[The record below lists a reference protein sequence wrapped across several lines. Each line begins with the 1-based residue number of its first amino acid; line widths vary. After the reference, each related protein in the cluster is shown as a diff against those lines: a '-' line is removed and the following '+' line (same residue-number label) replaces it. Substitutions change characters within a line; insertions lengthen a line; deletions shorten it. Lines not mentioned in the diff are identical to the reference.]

1 MQKIAKEYK
10 QSDEFSVDALRG
22 LTYELIFLLIRNAGE
37 EAETPSGSAFI
48 ESAVKYIQENYAQ
61 EVTLSGVAKTL
72 SVSPEHLSRTFKKQ
86 TGFCFSEYLTLYRLQ
101 KAEYMLKNEPGRSIN
116 GVAFSC
122 GFNDSNY
129 FSYKFKKA
137 YGKSPKKIS
146 KKS

>member
-1 MQKIAKEYK
+1 MRIFQGSTDLDISPIGEKQLEYLKKRFENIHIDKIYSSPLIQRVILYLKENLGGEISLSRTAEK
-10 QSDEFSVDALRG
+10 FGVSD
-22 LTYELIFLLIRNAGE
+22 
-37 EAETPSGSAFI
+37 
-48 ESAVKYIQENYAQ
+48 
-61 EVTLSGVAKTL
+61 
-72 SVSPEHLSRTFKKQ
+72 EHLSRTFKKQ